1 MEATSLRSS
10 LVFDSLFSSKSPKR
24 NFVTLR
30 RAGAIASAAG
40 RDSCHWNYRGQLV
53 DESMIVLRKR
63 IHEMKVMERNYEPPA
78 EWMEWEKQ
86 YYTCYDEFICKFV
99 GFLQTQLMNSRPSFA
114 LGMLAVVA
122 MSVPASTFMVILRL
136 LEVANGVLSAINS
149 SC

>member
-24 NFVTLR
+24 NFGSVR

-53 DESMIVLRKR
+53 DENMIVLRKR

-86 YYTCYDEFICKFV
+86 YYACYDEFICKLV

-136 LEVANGVLSAINS
+136 LEVANGVLSAIHLVN
-149 SC
+149 